1 MYHWLHL
8 MLQPGTI
15 TAKVAIRAHA
25 QPYNVH
31 RRSRELRRIGQARN
45 GGGMAGH
52 EYSKAFM
59 LYAGRSSRY
68 SASVITSLLS
78 DLISPRSV
86 LDVGCARGT
95 WLKAWSGHLS
105 SGDYHGADGGY
116 ASPALLEIPAEKFT
130 AADLN
135 TGFDL
140 GRTFDLVQCLEVA
153 EHLNPSCSERF
164 VSCLARHSSR
174 FLLFSAAPPGQGGEY
189 HINEQPYE
197 YWRNLLANEGF
208 DAFDVL
214 RKRII
219 SDKGIS
225 YWYRY
230 NTFLYVRRDRI
241 SGLSQDVRLTAVPK
255 DTALS
260 DIAPVRFRLR
270 KALVRLLPYE
280 VRNGIARL
288 KARFHGSG
296 SL

>member
-1 MYHWLHL
+1 MV
-8 MLQPGTI
+8 
-15 TAKVAIRAHA
+15 K
-25 QPYNVH
+25 
-31 RRSRELRRIGQARN
+31 RRIG
-45 GGGMAGH
+45 GVVAGR

-59 LYAGRSSRY
+59 LYAGRSSKY
-68 SASVITSLLS
+68 SASVITSVLS
-78 DLISPRSV
+78 DLISPRGV

-95 WLKAWSGHLS
+95 WLKAWSRHLS
-105 SGDYHGADGGY
+105 NGDYHGVDSY
-116 ASPALLEIPAEKFT
+116 AGSALLEIPAEKFT

-135 TGFDL
+135 AGFDL

-153 EHLNPSCSERF
+153 EHLEPSCSGRF

-219 SDKGIS
+219 SDKRIS

-230 NTFLYVRRDRI
+230 NTFLYVRRDCV
-241 SGLSQDVRLTAVPK
+241 SGLSREVRLSAVPK
-255 DTALS
+255 DTALC
-260 DIAPVRFRLR
+260 DIAPVTFRLR

-280 VRNGIARL
+280 VRNSIAKL
-288 KARFHGSG
+288 KARLHGSG
-296 SL
+296 PVYTSGQKS